1 MSKNIK
7 SILWALVVWGGFLAL
22 FLTSSWKVQNENKT
36 WEEKYYELKVERDY
50 LKKTSEGLL
59 KNWKEYT
66 QKQESKLY
74 KYGVLYLGTTLMM
87 ISPFIIDSIYGKL
100 GMIIGLILITI
111 QTQKTKQYNLSL
123 LNAVG
128 IVGYLYALLK
138 NIL

>member
-1 MSKNIK
+1 MRSKK
-7 SILWALVVWGGFLAL
+7 
-22 FLTSSWKVQNENKT
+22 
-36 WEEKYYELKVERDY
+36 
-50 LKKTSEGLL
+50 
-59 KNWKEYT
+59 
-66 QKQESKLY
+66 KQESNLY
-74 KYGVLYLGTTLMM
+74 KYGVLYLGTTFMM
-87 ISPFIIDSIYGKL
+87 ISPFIIDSIYGKM

>member
-1 MSKNIK
+1 MKR
-7 SILWALVVWGGFLAL
+7 F
-22 FLTSSWKVQNENKT
+22 
-36 WEEKYYELKVERDY
+36 
-50 LKKTSEGLL
+50 
-59 KNWKEYT
+59 KEYT
-66 QKQESKLY
+66 QKQEKEVVNKLY

-87 ISPFIIDSIYGKL
+87 LSPFIIDSIYGKM
-100 GMIIGLILITI
+100 GMISGLILITI

>member
-1 MSKNIK
+1 
-7 SILWALVVWGGFLAL
+7 
-22 FLTSSWKVQNENKT
+22 
-36 WEEKYYELKVERDY
+36 
-50 LKKTSEGLL
+50 
-59 KNWKEYT
+59 
-66 QKQESKLY
+66 
-74 KYGVLYLGTTLMM
+74 MM
-87 ISPFIIDSIYGKL
+87 VSPFIIDSIYGKM